1 MLYNKFVR
9 KRDRTEREVKEMKD
23 ELTREQALELLRYA
37 GMTNIK
43 YEYAGKDNVQGC
55 CPVHG
60 ESTPSMGYSFSKNV
74 AHCFSC
80 HWSGN
85 IQWLLFKTCEGEFKS
100 VYDVERWIRE
110 RYNVDLGKYS
120 VDFTKNLRRYD
131 DIEDAEEEIEEKQ
144 HELPRHF
151 LAPFKSGKETYKYYY
166 DRGFNR
172 KDLVYFNVGRD
183 LENETVTIPVY
194 NADSTL
200 CGVVGRYIDPNRPK
214 NARYRVYEFPKG
226 KVTYPIDKLEIK
238 DDTLILV
245 EGILDAMWLH
255 KHGYTNAQSI
265 LGNGLTY
272 EQCDLLKD
280 YEFSTVILAFD
291 KDSGGD
297 TAINIAKKRLGDSYT
312 YKQVIYP
319 EGVKDVQ
326 EMSKEQLD
334 NMFNQLKNGKR
345 TFRRL

>member
-1 MLYNKFVR
+1 MQ
-9 KRDRTEREVKEMKD
+9 TE
-23 ELTREQALELLRYA
+23 LSREQIKDLLRHA
-37 GMTNIK
+37 GVTKIIDRGKKNI
-43 YEYAGKDNVQGC
+43 QFC

-60 ESTPSMGYSFSKNV
+60 ESTPSMGIRIEDTV
-74 AHCFSC
+74 CHCFSC

-85 IQWLLFKTCEGEFKS
+85 IQWLLFKTCPDEFKS
-100 VYDVERWIRE
+100 VYEVERWIKE
-110 RYNVDLGKYS
+110 KYNVDLGKYA
-120 VDFTKNLRRYD
+120 VDFSKNLRRYD
-131 DIEDAEEEIEEKQ
+131 DTTEECEEIEEKQ

-151 LAPFKSGKETYKYYY
+151 LAPFKSGKETYKYYF
-166 DRGFNR
+166 DRGFNK

-194 NADSTL
+194 NPDSTL

-226 KVTYPIDKLEIK
+226 KITYPIDKLEIK

-272 EQCDLLKD
+272 EQADLLKNN
-280 YEFSTVILAFD
+280 YEFDTIILAFD
-291 KDSGGD
+291 KDKGGE
-297 TAINIAKKRLGDSYT
+297 TAIEIAKKRLGSD
-312 YKQVIYP
+312 YKYKTVNYP
-319 EGVKDVQ
+319 TGVKDVQ
-326 EMSKEQLD
+326 EMTKEQLD
-334 NMFNQLKNGKR
+334 DMFNKLKGKR
-345 TFRRL
+345 TFRRM

>member
-1 MLYNKFVR
+1 M
-9 KRDRTEREVKEMKD
+9 RED
-23 ELTREQALELLRYA
+23 LTREQALELLRYA

-43 YEYAGKDNVQGC
+43 YEHAGKYNVQGC

-85 IQWLLFKTCEGEFKS
+85 IQWLLFKTCPDEFKS
-100 VYDVERWIRE
+100 VYEVERWIKE
-110 RYNVDLGKYS
+110 KYNVDLGKYA
-120 VDFTKNLRRYD
+120 VDFSKNLRRYD
-131 DIEDAEEEIEEKQ
+131 DTTEEYEEIEEKQ

-151 LAPFKSGKETYKYYY
+151 LAPFKSGKETYKYYF
-166 DRGFNR
+166 DRGFN
-172 KDLVYFNVGRD
+172 KQDLIYFNVGRD

-194 NADSTL
+194 NPDSTL

-226 KVTYPIDKLEIK
+226 KITYPIDKLEII
-238 DDTLILV
+238 DDTSILV

-272 EQCDLLKD
+272 EQCDLLTQYD
-280 YEFSTVILAFD
+280 FSTVILAFD

-297 TAINIAKKRLGDSYT
+297 TAIKIAKKRLGENYT
-312 YKQVIYP
+312 YKLVTYP

-326 EMSKEQLD
+326 EMTKEQLD
-334 NMFNQLKNGKR
+334 EMFARVKKGKR
-345 TFRRL
+345 SIRRI

>member
-1 MLYNKFVR
+1 M
-9 KRDRTEREVKEMKD
+9 RED
-23 ELTREQALELLRYA
+23 LTREQALELLRYA
-37 GMTNIK
+37 GATEIK
-43 YEYAGKDNVQGC
+43 YEKAGKDNVQFC

-60 ESTPSMGYSFSKNV
+60 ESTPSMGYSFSMNV
-74 AHCFSC
+74 CHCFSC

-85 IQWLLFKTCEGEFKS
+85 IQWLLFKTCPDEFKS
-100 VYDVERWIRE
+100 VYDVERWIKE
-110 RYNVDLGKYS
+110 KYNVDLGKYA
-120 VDFTKNLRRYD
+120 VDFSKNLRRYD
-131 DIEDAEEEIEEKQ
+131 DITEECEEIEEKQ

-151 LAPFKSGKETYKYYY
+151 LAPFKSGKETYKYYF
-166 DRGFNR
+166 DRGFNK
-172 KDLVYFNVGRD
+172 KDLIYFNVGRD

-194 NADSTL
+194 NPDSTL

-226 KVTYPIDKLEIK
+226 KITYPIDKLEIK

-272 EQCDLLKD
+272 EQCDLLTQYD
-280 YEFSTVILAFD
+280 FSTVILAFD

-297 TAINIAKKRLGDSYT
+297 TAIKIAKKRLGENYT
-312 YKQVIYP
+312 YKLVTYP

-326 EMSKEQLD
+326 EMTKEQLD
-334 NMFNQLKNGKR
+334 EMFARVKKGKR
-345 TFRRL
+345 SIRRI

>member
-1 MLYNKFVR
+1 M
-9 KRDRTEREVKEMKD
+9 RED
-23 ELTREQALELLRYA
+23 LTREQALELLRYA
-37 GMTNIK
+37 GATNIK
-43 YEYAGKDNVQGC
+43 YEYAGKDNVQCC

-85 IQWLLFKTCEGEFKS
+85 IQWLLFKTCPDEFKS
-100 VYDVERWIRE
+100 VYEVERWIKE
-110 RYNVDLGKYS
+110 KYNVDLGKYA
-120 VDFTKNLRRYD
+120 VDFSKNLRRYD
-131 DIEDAEEEIEEKQ
+131 DTTEEYEEIEEKQ

-151 LAPFKSGKETYKYYY
+151 LAPFKSGKETYKYYF
-166 DRGFNR
+166 DRGFNK

-194 NADSTL
+194 NPDSTL

-226 KVTYPIDKLEIK
+226 KITYPIDKLEII

-272 EQCDLLKD
+272 EQCDLLTQYD
-280 YEFSTVILAFD
+280 FNTVILAFD
-291 KDSGGD
+291 KDKGGD
-297 TAINIAKKRLGDSYT
+297 TAIEIAKKRLGDN
-312 YKQVIYP
+312 YKYKLVTYP

-326 EMSKEQLD
+326 EMTKEQLD
-334 NMFNQLKNGKR
+334 EMFARVKKGKR
-345 TFRRL
+345 SIRRI

>member
-1 MLYNKFVR
+1 MQ
-9 KRDRTEREVKEMKD
+9 TE
-23 ELTREQALELLRYA
+23 LSREQIKDLLRHA
-37 GMTNIK
+37 GVTKIIDRGKKNI
-43 YEYAGKDNVQGC
+43 QFC

-60 ESTPSMGYSFSKNV
+60 ESTPSMGIRIEDTV
-74 AHCFSC
+74 CHCFSC

-85 IQWLLFKTCEGEFKS
+85 IQWLLFKTCPDEFKS
-100 VYDVERWIRE
+100 VYEVERWIKE
-110 RYNVDLGKYS
+110 KYNVDLGKYA
-120 VDFTKNLRRYD
+120 VDFSKNLRRYD
-131 DIEDAEEEIEEKQ
+131 DNEDEYEEIEEKQ

-151 LAPFKSGKETYKYYY
+151 LAPFKSGKETYKYYF
-166 DRGFNR
+166 DRGFNK
-172 KDLVYFNVGRD
+172 KDLIYFNVGRD

-194 NADSTL
+194 NPDSTL

-226 KVTYPIDKLEIK
+226 KITYPIDKLVIQ

-272 EQCDLLKD
+272 EQCDLLTQYD
-280 YEFSTVILAFD
+280 FSTVILAFD
-291 KDSGGD
+291 KDKGGD
-297 TAINIAKKRLGDSYT
+297 TAIQIAKKRLGDNYT
-312 YKQVIYP
+312 YKLVTYP

-326 EMSKEQLD
+326 EMTKEQLD
-334 NMFNQLKNGKR
+334 EMFARVKNGKR
-345 TFRRL
+345 SIRRI